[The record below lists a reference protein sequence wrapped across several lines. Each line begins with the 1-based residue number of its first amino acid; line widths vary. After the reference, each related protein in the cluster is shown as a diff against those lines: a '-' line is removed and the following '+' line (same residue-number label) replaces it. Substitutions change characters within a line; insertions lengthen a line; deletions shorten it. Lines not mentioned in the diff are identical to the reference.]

1 MTEKLDAHQSFAEA
15 PGLITAEIDNARAAL
30 KRIDTDA
37 LYAVHEARKS
47 IKKARSTARLIR
59 KGDKRA
65 SKRINAAG
73 RRAAHVLEEARDAD
87 SLEQIARAA
96 ALHCDSPEMAA
107 VLREEAERAH
117 KDGLRIDRERAAG
130 QARANLDDMAREVAK
145 ADLTDDPNAAM
156 AEGLKR
162 TFKRM
167 KKRYKKAKDKP
178 SGETLHELRKRVK
191 DWRYHTTALKKV
203 WPDELKKRRGKAK
216 KAADLLG
223 DHHDLTRL
231 IERLDDR
238 QGPHVDET
246 IDALK
251 ARRKALEKKA
261 LKKAKTLFK
270 YDPGELEDAV
280 KDAA

>member
-1 MTEKLDAHQSFAEA
+1 MTENLDAHKSFAQM
-15 PGLITAEIDNARAAL
+15 PGVILAEIDQARAAL
-30 KRIDTDA
+30 KRIRSDP

-47 IKKARSTARLIR
+47 IKKARSSARLIR

-73 RRAAHVLEEARDAD
+73 RRAANVLEEARDAD

-96 ALHCDSPEMAA
+96 AIHCDSAEIAA
-107 VLREEAERAH
+107 VIREEAERAH
-117 KDGLRIDRERAAG
+117 KDGLRIDRDRAAG
-130 QARANLDDMAREVAK
+130 QARANLDDMAREVRK
-145 ADLTDDPNAAM
+145 ADLSDDPDAAM

-167 KKRYKKAKDKP
+167 KNRYKTAKDDP

-203 WPDELKKRRGKAK
+203 WPEDVKKRRKKAK
-216 KAADLLG
+216 KTADLIG

-238 QGPHVDET
+238 EGPHVDAA

-261 LKKAKTLFK
+261 LKQAKKIFK
-270 YDPGELEDAV
+270 YDPGELEEKL

>member
-1 MTEKLDAHQSFAEA
+1 MTEKLDADKSFKQM
-15 PGLITAEIDNARAAL
+15 PGVILAEIDNARAAL
-30 KRIDTDA
+30 KRIESDP
-37 LYAVHEARKS
+37 LYAVHEARKA
-47 IKKARSTARLIR
+47 IKKARSNARLIR
-59 KGDKRA
+59 KGDKQA

-73 RRAAHVLEEARDAD
+73 RRAANVLEEARDAD

-96 ALHCDSPEMAA
+96 AIHCDTPQMAA

-117 KDGLRIDRERAAG
+117 QDGLRIDRERACG
-130 QARANLDDMAREVAK
+130 QARANLDDMAREVQK
-145 ADLTDDPNAAM
+145 ADLSGDPDAAM

-162 TFKRM
+162 TFKRL
-167 KKRYKKAKDKP
+167 KKRYETAKDDP

-203 WPDELKKRRGKAK
+203 WPDDVKKKRKKAK

-231 IERLDDR
+231 IARLDDR

-261 LKKAKTLFK
+261 LKQAKKILK
-270 YDPGELEDAV
+270 YEPGELEEKV

>member
-1 MTEKLDAHQSFAEA
+1 MTVKLNADQSFAA
-15 PGLITAEIDNARAAL
+15 TPAVITAEIDNARAAL

-47 IKKARSTARLIR
+47 IKKARSSARLIR

-73 RRAAHVLEEARDAD
+73 RRAANVLEDARDAD

-96 ALHCDSPEMAA
+96 ALHCEAPEQAA
-107 VLREEAERAH
+107 VLRAEAERAH

-130 QARANLDDMAREVAK
+130 QARANLDEMAREAKK
-145 ADLTDDPNAAM
+145 ADLSGDPLKARAK
-156 AEGLKR
+156 GLKR

-167 KKRYKKAKDKP
+167 KKRYKTAKDDP

-191 DWRYHTTALKKV
+191 DWRYHTTMLKDV
-203 WPDELKKRRGKAK
+203 WPQGLKKRRKKAK
-216 KAADLLG
+216 KVSDLIG

-238 QGPHVDET
+238 QGGRLDET
-246 IDALK
+246 ISALN
-251 ARRKALEKKA
+251 ARRRALGKKA
-261 LKKAKTLFK
+261 LKHAKKIFK
-270 YDPGELEDAV
+270 YDADTLEDAH
-280 KDAA
+280 KHAT

>member
-1 MTEKLDAHQSFAEA
+1 MTEKLDAHQSFSEI
-15 PGLITAEIDNARAAL
+15 PGVMTAEIDNARAAL
-30 KRIDTDA
+30 KRIDSDA

-59 KGDKRA
+59 KGDKDA

-73 RRAAHVLEEARDAD
+73 RRAANVLEEARDAD

-96 ALHCDSPEMAA
+96 ALHCDGPEMAA
-107 VLREEAERAH
+107 VLREEGERAH
-117 KDGLRIDRERAAG
+117 KDGLRVDRERAAG
-130 QARANLDDMAREVAK
+130 QARANLDDMAREVKK
-145 ADLTDDPNAAM
+145 ADLSEDPNAAM
-156 AEGLKR
+156 AKGLKR

-167 KKRYKKAKDKP
+167 KKRYKTAKGAP
-178 SGETLHELRKRVK
+178 SGESLHELRKRVK

-203 WPDELKKRRGKAK
+203 WPQAVKKKRKKAK

-223 DHHDLTRL
+223 DHHDLSRL
-231 IERLDDR
+231 IGRLDDR

-261 LKKAKTLFK
+261 LKTAKKLLK
-270 YDPGELEDAV
+270 PDPDDLEDAV
-280 KDAA
+280 KTAA